1 MLHASNR
8 PGNHQSSLILII
20 FLNWSYTVTATQS
33 CNSEQSGRTLALPKI
48 KRLITTD
55 LTFLFGLG
63 MDQHILSNTR
73 SFFHLCLWRNSPRT
87 YDQSHSFW
95 VITEQVPIIPCLIT
109 TLFKPFLHKKVENQ
123 MQCQFI
129 RNVME
134 HSKRVPRICFLDIL
148 GQGCVVKIIMHLPC

>member
-1 MLHASNR
+1 VLHASNR
-8 PGNHQSSLILII
+8 PGNHQRSLILII
-20 FLNWSYTVTATQS
+20 FLNWSYTVTTTQT
-33 CNSEQSGRTLALPKI
+33 CNSEQLGRPLTLPKI

-55 LTFLFGLG
+55 LTFLFGLRNG
-63 MDQHILSNTR
+63 SAHSIKYKV
-73 SFFHLCLWRNSPRT
+73 FFHLCLWRNSPHT
-87 YDQSHSFW
+87 YDQTHYFW

-148 GQGCVVKIIMHLPC
+148 GQGCVVKIIMCLPC